1 VSPLTPPPHPRA
13 LYACMQSATQFLHY
27 ALSSFSRPHLSLENH
42 TYYALWPR
50 LLMLMSAEDTQSRA
64 LLLELAV
71 RLTNVITSWEDNH
84 NQTKTVFREAFLR
97 SPLAGLFV

>member
-1 VSPLTPPPHPRA
+1 
-13 LYACMQSATQFLHY
+13 M
-27 ALSSFSRPHLSLENH
+27 LSSFPYLALRLHTENH

-50 LLMLMSAEDTQSRA
+50 LLMLLPAEDSQFRG

-71 RLTNVITSWEDNH
+71 RLTNVITRWEDNH

-97 SPLAGLFV
+97 SPLAGLFM

>member
-1 VSPLTPPPHPRA
+1 
-13 LYACMQSATQFLHY
+13 
-27 ALSSFSRPHLSLENH
+27 
-42 TYYALWPR
+42 
-50 LLMLMSAEDTQSRA
+50 MLMSAEDTQSRA